1 MPSAS
6 PGRYQ
11 SRLFNFLN
19 RQTLRFTDKF
29 DRTIRHLK
37 VAATWGA
44 QILLYPV
51 YLLVQTSL
59 SVGRQ
64 LTAEAEAGWPRL
76 KEFTNKEEKQPQ
88 TPLTTDT
95 PIQQVLNEVSTLS
108 LPEPLGLVVSPSGG
122 LVGVG
127 NQELAK
133 KQDAT
138 ATGELSTASALANHP
153 DSSCDGRCLI
163 QGVASLLDTH
173 SLVLVT
179 VENQILDILTPEQQ
193 RKLTAKISWEV
204 ANLLRQRRLAYQSNQ
219 SVPHRL
225 TSLNRPRVFL
235 PIKILWQVME
245 WVQTSQVAI
254 TANLFQESAL
264 IQAEALSSGQ
274 IVSHHPTSASN
285 DPILQDRLAL
295 LDMLAFLDLTIAEL
309 ESHQL
314 VPGTEAL
321 IRLRDS
327 LQNSWQSSPLAQV
340 PHTVVTLRDRTQQLT
355 QQLKTPFITPKES
368 ELSPEASQ
376 SQASGTKALIY
387 AAIEYFF
394 GKRGSNLSGTDAQE
408 RSPKL
413 TSKAVHQIAG
423 NHSPALTPAQ
433 SHPNP
438 ELSNTGESGFWLSWS
453 DLFGNSDSSTHN
465 QQFCQEL
472 ESTIPNSNAQA
483 QLPEA
488 FNSKIPAR
496 LGNSV
501 EGFVKRFLSFRQSP
515 DKLSAPSTEE
525 ITDESQ
531 ASNIQ
536 ADKLITTQKVP
547 PLSTQKKGK
556 GRNLKTRQNSSSV
569 AVAAQRSTS
578 ISPAREESTAC
589 SIADEQTAIATSS
602 SSSQSTELEPAPDWI
617 ETRATTTGYV
627 KHPLE
632 QLLQWLD
639 RSILRIEELA
649 VKVWQWLRRFG
660 KP

>member
-37 VAATWGA
+37 VAATWGT

-51 YLLVQTSL
+51 YLLVQTGLSL
-59 SVGRQ
+59 GRQ

-76 KEFTNKEEKQPQ
+76 KEFTNKEEKQPE

-95 PIQQVLNEVSTLS
+95 PIQQVLNEVNTLS
-108 LPEPLGLVVSPSGG
+108 LPQPLGLVISPSGG
-122 LVGVG
+122 LTGVG
-127 NQELAK
+127 NQELAQ

-138 ATGELSTASALANHP
+138 ATGELSTASALVPPP
-153 DSSCDGRCLI
+153 DSSRDGRCLI

-179 VENQILDILTPEQQ
+179 VDNQILDILTPEQQ

-225 TSLNRPRVFL
+225 TSLNRQSVFL
-235 PIKILWQVME
+235 PIKIFWQVME
-245 WVQTSQVAI
+245 WVQTSQVAT

-264 IQAEALSSGQ
+264 IQAEALNSSQ
-274 IVSHHPTSASN
+274 IVSHHPTSGSN
-285 DPILQDRLAL
+285 DPIVEDRLAL
-295 LDMLAFLDLTIAEL
+295 LDMLAFLDHTIAEL

-314 VPGTEAL
+314 VPGIEAL
-321 IRLRDS
+321 ITLRDS
-327 LQNSWQSSPLAQV
+327 LQNSWQSSSLAQV
-340 PHTVVTLRDRTQQLT
+340 PRTAITLRTRTQKLT
-355 QQLKTPFITPKES
+355 QQLKTPFITPRES
-368 ELSPEASQ
+368 DLSPEASQ
-376 SQASGTKALIY
+376 SQASGIKALIY

-408 RSPKL
+408 RSQILAK
-413 TSKAVHQIAG
+413 SQGEVHQIAG
-423 NHSPALTPAQ
+423 NHSPALNPTQ
-433 SHPNP
+433 SHPNS
-438 ELSNTGESGFWLSWS
+438 ELANTGESGFWLSWS
-453 DLFGNSDSSTHN
+453 DLFGNSDSDAYN
-465 QQFCQEL
+465 EQICQGL
-472 ESTIPNSNAQA
+472 EPTIPNSNSQP

-496 LGNSV
+496 PGNSV
-501 EGFVKRFLSFRQSP
+501 GGFVKRFLSFRQSP
-515 DKLSAPSTEE
+515 GKLSAPSTEE

-531 ASNIQ
+531 TSDIQ
-536 ADKLITTQKVP
+536 TDKLTTTQKAP
-547 PLSTQKKGK
+547 PLSTQKKSK
-556 GRNLKTRQNSSSV
+556 ASNFTTRQNSSSV

-578 ISPAREESTAC
+578 ISSAKEKSNAR
-589 SIADEQTAIATSS
+589 SIAEKPTALDKSP
-602 SSSQSTELEPAPDWI
+602 QSTELEPAPDWI

-649 VKVWQWLRRFG
+649 VKVWQWVRQLG
-660 KP
+660 K